1 MQEHYLHCDR
11 IGNNFASY
19 GITKMGGKPTQVS
32 TFIFAV
38 TKRVRDIG

>member
-1 MQEHYLHCDR
+1 MQGKHLR
-11 IGNNFASY
+11 FGSIGKLFASC

-38 TKRVRDIG
+38 TKRVWDIG